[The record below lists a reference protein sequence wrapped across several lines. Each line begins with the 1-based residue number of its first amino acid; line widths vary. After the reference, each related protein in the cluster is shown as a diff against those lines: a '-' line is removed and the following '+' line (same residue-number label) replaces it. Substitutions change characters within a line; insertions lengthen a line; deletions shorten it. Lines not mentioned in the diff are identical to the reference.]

1 MQRHSQ
7 FGLFRVAIVFAL
19 AGILPLQA
27 DVKMPAIFGDHMVL
41 QQELKVP
48 IWGAADPGEK
58 VTVTAG
64 DHTGTATADASGKW
78 RVDLAPFAPNTPVLS
93 VTVSGHNT
101 VTFQDVLIGDVW
113 IAGGQSNMEFA
124 FAHGGTH
131 PEDNTG
137 YLGGVLDAANEDA
150 KAIDPQLRIFYVG
163 HKMSVTPVDDVVGK
177 WQLCTPES
185 VADFSGVA
193 YYFGREIRN
202 AFHRPVGLIGSY
214 YGGTGS
220 ETWTS
225 LDGFQ
230 KNPPFQDQIDWIG
243 KLRAAPPPAL
253 ERHMPSV
260 LFNGMIAPLVPYAIK
275 GVIWYQ
281 GEDNGG
287 NPVPYRTLFP
297 RLITDWRDRWGQGD
311 FPFLFVQIAEWA
323 GNGGPAGN
331 NWPMLREAQT
341 MALSL
346 PNTGMATAID
356 VGDTYNIH
364 PRDKL
369 DVGIRLGLAAKHIAY
384 GQDLVISGPTYSK
397 MAIEGNTIRVS
408 FTPADPG
415 LVIGRS
421 PHPPAD
427 EAPIPTTDLLGFVIA
442 GADQKFVQAQ
452 AKIDGATVVVS
463 SPQVPNPVAV
473 RYDWAHST
481 QANLYG
487 KDNLPAL
494 PFRSDNWDNVVSP
507 AFPPAQVVPATPT
520 P

>member
-1 MQRHSQ
+1 MQRHFPFGFVPLVLAFAFTGVSQ
-7 FGLFRVAIVFAL
+7 IH
-19 AGILPLQA
+19 A

-41 QQELKVP
+41 QQELRVP
-48 IWGAADPGEK
+48 VWGTASPGEK
-58 VTVTAG
+58 VRVTAG
-64 DHTGTATADASGKW
+64 DQSASTTADGSGKW
-78 RVDLAPFAPNTPVLS
+78 RVDLAPFAANTPAMT
-93 VTVSGHNT
+93 VTVVGKNT
-101 VTFQDVLIGDVW
+101 LTFQDVLIGDVW
-113 IAGGQSNMEFA
+113 LASGQSNMEFA

-150 KAIDPQLRIFYVG
+150 KANDPALRIFYVA

-177 WQLCTPES
+177 WELCTSES
-185 VADFSGVA
+185 IADFSGVA
-193 YYFGREIRN
+193 YYFGREIRH

-214 YGGTGS
+214 YGGTGC
-220 ETWTS
+220 EAWTS
-225 LDGFQ
+225 LDGFE
-230 KNPPFQDQIDWIG
+230 KDPPFADKVDQI
-243 KLRAAPPPAL
+243 KQLRAAPPAAL

-260 LFNGMIAPLVPYAIK
+260 LYNGMIAPLVPYAIK

-297 RLITDWRDRWGQGD
+297 RLITDWRERWGEGD
-311 FPFLFVQIAEWA
+311 FPFLFVQLAEWG

-331 NWPMLREAQT
+331 NWPMLREAQA
-341 MALSL
+341 MALAL

-356 VGDTYNIH
+356 IGDTYTIH
-364 PRDKL
+364 PSDKL
-369 DVGIRLGLAAKHIAY
+369 DVGIRLGLVAKHVAY
-384 GQDLVISGPTYSK
+384 GQELIYSGPTYDK
-397 MAIEGNTIRVS
+397 MTVEGNTIRVS
-408 FTPADPG
+408 FTPSDPG
-415 LVIGRS
+415 LNIGVS

-442 GADQKFVQAQ
+442 GADQKFVQAD

-507 AFPPAQVVPATPT
+507 AFPPAQVTPATPT